1 VDRINSITATIRKLE
16 ESEGVARVQ
25 RVIEEAA
32 KEGTDESTVNKYIN
46 ELERIGEL
54 YRPKPGVVKLIK
66 HENE

>member
-1 VDRINSITATIRKLE
+1 
-16 ESEGVARVQ
+16 
-25 RVIEEAA
+25 
-32 KEGTDESTVNKYIN
+32 VNKYIN